1 MNDKPEVNSRKDGE
15 SGPRWRMLVL
25 RDGEVSLGRL
35 GQRVRGRG
43 VWEMRSDWQG
53 LECYVQTFGFHPV
66 ALTY

>member
-43 VWEMRSDWQG
+43 VWEMSSDWQG
-53 LECYVQTFGFHPV
+53 LECYVKTFGFHPV
-66 ALTY
+66 PLTC